1 MNFDRAFGRLIWFG
15 AFVANFLVFS
25 LAAFVIF
32 ENHQDVLGKADKQAE
47 NYARV
52 LEQDIGGFIRQ
63 IDITLHTVIEE
74 MARHP
79 APGLMQSPAFLAFL
93 GQQQAHIPDALGI
106 RIADAEGRVV
116 GSTSGDLPERQ
127 SIADRSYFKRLR
139 DEPGAGL
146 VISDPLFG
154 RTSQRPIIVLARR
167 INRADGSFAGT
178 VHVDVA
184 ITYFLQR
191 FSALD
196 LGRQGNSGLWTRNTL
211 IARYSEAD
219 PDGANSGKG
228 TPSPQLR
235 TLLDSD
241 QLNAGYRAS
250 SGIDGVSRIYRFH
263 RIAPHELFL
272 LVGLADEEIL
282 AEWKGNAAIILGLVL
297 LFSISSLVFAR
308 LTYAGWQKREADRAR
323 LDELNTALALRN
335 QEAEAARQKVELI
348 LASAG
353 EGVVG
358 VDAEGTIIFINDA
371 ARDML
376 GWAEGEGIG
385 ADLHALTHHHHAD
398 GRPFPADECP
408 IAATLRDGQT
418 RRVADDCY
426 WRRDGSPLAVEYTVA
441 ALLQDGKPGGA
452 VNVFRDI
459 SVRKQNEAE
468 LAAYRH
474 DLESLVAERSA
485 ALSDVEARASHLLE
499 SSAAGLFGIDRR
511 GLITFINPAACDLLG
526 YTAEHVIGQ
535 SAHQLFHHS
544 RVDGSSYPVADC
556 PSYLSLEVG
565 RRVRVDNEV
574 YWHADGHAIS
584 VSYATHPM
592 VKNGEIIGAVTS
604 FIDTSEQRAASEA
617 REQALIEAEKL
628 ARIRSEFL
636 ANMSHEIRTPLN
648 GVLGFAN
655 IGLRNSGNPEKAQ
668 ASFSKILASGQHLLG
683 VINDI
688 LDFSKIEAGK
698 FVIEQTEVC
707 LGDVIRQT
715 CDMLAGSIEA
725 KQLALKLDIAPDLP
739 PVCISDPLRIGQVLL
754 NILSNAVKFT
764 ESGSVA
770 LSVAHDGQA
779 VFFAVSDSGI
789 GMNDEQVGQLFTPFH
804 QADASASRRFGGTGL
819 GLAISKRILDLMGG
833 AISVES
839 RLGVGSTFRFQV
851 PLHLPPAEPGA
862 GQEQAASQAAHD
874 DKPLAG
880 LSILVA
886 EDEPINQMI
895 LADNLAED
903 GANVVMVGNGQEA
916 LDRIVADGA
925 EAYDIVLMDLQM
937 PAMDGYEA
945 TRRILALAP
954 DLPIVAQTAHAL
966 EEEREKCRAAGM
978 AGHIAKPIDPDELV
992 LVVRQHARPGK

>member
-1 MNFDRAFGRLIWFG
+1 
-15 AFVANFLVFS
+15 
-25 LAAFVIF
+25 
-32 ENHQDVLGKADKQAE
+32 
-47 NYARV
+47 
-52 LEQDIGGFIRQ
+52 
-63 IDITLHTVIEE
+63 
-74 MARHP
+74 
-79 APGLMQSPAFLAFL
+79 
-93 GQQQAHIPDALGI
+93 
-106 RIADAEGRVV
+106 
-116 GSTSGDLPERQ
+116 
-127 SIADRSYFKRLR
+127 
-139 DEPGAGL
+139 
-146 VISDPLFG
+146 
-154 RTSQRPIIVLARR
+154 
-167 INRADGSFAGT
+167 
-178 VHVDVA
+178 
-184 ITYFLQR
+184 
-191 FSALD
+191 
-196 LGRQGNSGLWTRNTL
+196 
-211 IARYSEAD
+211 
-219 PDGANSGKG
+219 
-228 TPSPQLR
+228 
-235 TLLDSD
+235 
-241 QLNAGYRAS
+241 
-250 SGIDGVSRIYRFH
+250 
-263 RIAPHELFL
+263 
-272 LVGLADEEIL
+272 
-282 AEWKGNAAIILGLVL
+282 
-297 LFSISSLVFAR
+297 
-308 LTYAGWQKREADRAR
+308 
-323 LDELNTALALRN
+323 
-335 QEAEAARQKVELI
+335 
-348 LASAG
+348 
-353 EGVVG
+353 
-358 VDAEGTIIFINDA
+358 
-371 ARDML
+371 
-376 GWAEGEGIG
+376 
-385 ADLHALTHHHHAD
+385 
-398 GRPFPADECP
+398 
-408 IAATLRDGQT
+408 
-418 RRVADDCY
+418 
-426 WRRDGSPLAVEYTVA
+426 
-441 ALLQDGKPGGA
+441 
-452 VNVFRDI
+452 
-459 SVRKQNEAE
+459 
-468 LAAYRH
+468 
-474 DLESLVAERSA
+474 
-485 ALSDVEARASHLLE
+485 
-499 SSAAGLFGIDRR
+499 
-511 GLITFINPAACDLLG
+511 
-526 YTAEHVIGQ
+526 
-535 SAHQLFHHS
+535 
-544 RVDGSSYPVADC
+544 
-556 PSYLSLEVG
+556 
-565 RRVRVDNEV
+565 
-574 YWHADGHAIS
+574 
-584 VSYATHPM
+584 M

-725 KQLALKLDIAPDLP
+725 KQLVLKLDIAPDLP

-770 LSVAHDGQA
+770 LSVVHDAQA

-839 RLGVGSTFRFQV
+839 HLGVGSTFRFQV

-992 LVVRQHARPGK
+992 LAVRKHARPGK